1 MADGELSFE
10 ESHELFR
17 GFFTDGF
24 PWEVLRVLSGPPTVL
39 FTWRHWGVAAG
50 RCALSRRSTQRSDRS
65 CPRFQDNLGHGE
77 MLEMFGLGR
86 VTVNEDLKI
95 QSIEVFYDPETF
107 IKACEGR
114 LKPSEL
120 KGGKAL
126 LGDIE
131 CPFAGKSL
139 KIRI

>member
-50 RCALSRRSTQRSDRS
+50 RCM
-65 CPRFQDNLGHGE
+65 LGISHTAPE
-77 MLEMFGLGR
+77 LETKVHTKDHNQCNHL
-86 VTVNEDLKI
+86 I
-95 QSIEVFYDPETF
+95 IE
-107 IKACEGR
+107 
-114 LKPSEL
+114 
-120 KGGKAL
+120 KAL
-126 LGDIE
+126 HVATTAFIFKTLCYTDLVGAFSVIV
-131 CPFAGKSL
+131 KSS
-139 KIRI
+139 RTFG